1 MLERLI
7 FLMFKVIRVI
17 FVLEF
22 LEIVRNDNM
31 LEI

>member
-1 MLERLI
+1 MFERLI

-31 LEI
+31 LVI